1 MTREE
6 YNKRLNWLFPQEEDI
21 EYPLRI
27 IVRGKLEN
35 NFNHHNVQVV
45 KKLCISKMYQLI
57 GIDEKKKTLKIK
69 G

>member
-6 YNKRLNWLFPQEEDI
+6 YDKRLNWLFPKEEDI
-21 EYPLRI
+21 KYPARI
-27 IVRGKLEN
+27 LVRGKLED

-45 KKLCISKMYQLI
+45 KKMCISKMYQLI
-57 GIDEKKKTLKIK
+57 GIDEKKKTFKIK

>member
-21 EYPLRI
+21 KYPARI

-35 NFNHHNVQVV
+35 NINHHNIQVV

-57 GIDEKKKTLKIK
+57 GIVEKKKTYKIK